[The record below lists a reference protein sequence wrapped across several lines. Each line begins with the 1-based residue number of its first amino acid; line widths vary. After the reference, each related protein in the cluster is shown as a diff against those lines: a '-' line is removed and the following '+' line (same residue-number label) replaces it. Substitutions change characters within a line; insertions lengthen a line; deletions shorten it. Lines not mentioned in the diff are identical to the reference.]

1 MAYNSWPE
9 GDRRWPAQ
17 PLLNDI
23 PWDRGDVSC
32 IYDVIRVQDTTR
44 KGRERGVRGRKGHRG
59 MRAHFGEVRMCSIAR
74 DHAVIGVNTIMDWM
88 HACEERGRGRGGFSW
103 ELVTEQSQGAACE

>member
-1 MAYNSWPE
+1 
-9 GDRRWPAQ
+9 
-17 PLLNDI
+17 
-23 PWDRGDVSC
+23 
-32 IYDVIRVQDTTR
+32 
-44 KGRERGVRGRKGHRG
+44 

-74 DHAVIGVNTIMDWM
+74 DHAVIGVNTIMDLM